1 MVGIKKGLICDQCKK
16 TRMISD
22 FYSIFK
28 SPLKISAKK
37 IKIAEISTSVIFEV
51 EGQNFRW
58 PPNPEFWS

>member
-1 MVGIKKGLICDQCKK
+1 MAGIKKGLICDQWKK
-16 TRMISD
+16 DWMISD

-37 IKIAEISTSVIFEV
+37 IKIAEMSTSAIFEL